1 MHMEGKM
8 KRQLLKAITLLS
20 VLVLIQAISHRV
32 IAANG
37 EKIPAGSSI
46 AEQADLL
53 MNLNGSRAQLIL
65 MAPQLE
71 KQAEMVRKNED
82 LPERNREIAA
92 RVMLR
97 MFEPTALIQYVHEN
111 LTASWDAPTMNAAMD
126 FLRSPLGMKMTEL
139 EVNDTG
145 PEAEK
150 GQEEWMANLDQN
162 PPSEERIILTF
173 ALDEAAHVSAFSIE
187 IWTILSMTTALAV
200 HSSGSLKVGLS
211 QGWINEVKS
220 TIRKQL
226 AEPMQK
232 AVILSMLYKYR
243 NATDD
248 ELRAYVDFYKLEAG
262 QQYVKA
268 MMGAELGA
276 FNQAALSAGQ
286 EIRAQVAL

>member
-1 MHMEGKM
+1 M
-8 KRQLLKAITLLS
+8 KKQLLKAITLLS
-20 VLVLIQAISHRV
+20 VLALTQAISNSV
-32 IAANG
+32 LASNG

-46 AEQADLL
+46 AEQANLL

-65 MAPQLE
+65 MAPQLAN
-71 KQAEMVRKNED
+71 QAEMVRKNGD

-92 RVMLR
+92 RVMLK
-97 MFEPTALIQYVHEN
+97 MFEPTALIERMHEN

-126 FLRSPLGMKMTEL
+126 FLRSPLGMKMTEM

-145 PEAEK
+145 AEAEK

-162 PPSEERIILTF
+162 PPSEERIKLTF

-200 HSSGSLKVGLS
+200 HSSGSQKVDLS
-211 QGWINEVKS
+211 QGQINLVKS

-226 AEPMQK
+226 AEPIQK

-243 NATDD
+243 NAAED
-248 ELRAYVDFYKLEAG
+248 ELRAYVDFHKLEAG
-262 QQYVKA
+262 QKYMKA
-268 MMGAELGA
+268 MIGAQLEA
-276 FNQAALSAGQ
+276 FNHAALSAGQ
-286 EIRAQVAL
+286 EIRTQVAL